1 MTPTAGSRGAWTR
14 SGTRSRVL
22 LMAAACGVA
31 VTAWLLPP
39 AWYDTLPRQLDL
51 PPAPINGVNL
61 LRALLACQ
69 AVVLALAALFDWRF
83 VRLANAPRFIGD
95 RDWTEVDDIT
105 TRQARV
111 ALALVTVLACA
122 LRVYRA
128 DADLWLDE
136 VTPILDYAALSV
148 PQVIGTYY
156 RSNNHLLNTIL
167 LKGMIA
173 LFGEHEWSVRLP
185 AILFGVAGVPM
196 LYWCARLVLSRRASL
211 GAALLLAVS
220 YHHIFF
226 SQNARGYSAYL
237 CLALLSTRALIDG
250 LRDDRLRS
258 WLLFIGATVLGF
270 ASLLNTAFV
279 LAAQGLVALG
289 VAWTVARHGGA
300 AMALLRRTLTVF
312 SIAAFL
318 SAQLY
323 AIALPEVYVVIS
335 NVYRTQSTGFVFFSA
350 EFATEVVRGIT
361 DGFGMGALVAAVPFL
376 LVAGAGF
383 IALVRRSWALAFAL
397 MLPGALTA
405 TFLLVRG
412 LTFSPRFFLLWL
424 PLAVITAVVAL
435 DAALKWMTRSSRTQ
449 TRARATML
457 VAGTVAVLA
466 LLSAASL
473 KRYYTIPKQPYRAA
487 LAYVEQRRRPEDLV
501 LLVYLA
507 ELGSQYYVERMHLP
521 LSQYRPVRTMPALDS
536 LFANRGTAHTWL
548 VVTFERALRMD
559 LPELDARLRAGWVEQ
574 TKFAGTVGDGGIGV
588 WAERDQVTKATPNA
602 LRHMLGATATNLS
615 DWRRE
620 GLGTTFAK

>member
-1 MTPTAGSRGAWTR
+1 M
-14 SGTRSRVL
+14 TRSRL
-22 LMAAACGVA
+22 LLIAAALSVA
-31 VTAWLLPP
+31 VIAWLLPP
-39 AWYDTLPRQLDL
+39 AWYDTLPRQTEL
-51 PPAPINGVNL
+51 PPVPINGVNL
-61 LRALLACQ
+61 LRAVLACQ
-69 AVVLALAALFDWRF
+69 AVMLALAALFGWRF
-83 VRLANAPRFIGD
+83 ERLPEASRLVGHNDRVAP
-95 RDWTEVDDIT
+95 DDIT
-105 TRQARV
+105 SRQAGV
-111 ALALVTVLACA
+111 ALALITLLALA
-122 LRVYRA
+122 LRIYRA

-167 LKGMIA
+167 LKGAIA

-185 AILFGVAGVPM
+185 AMLFGVAGVPM
-196 LYWCARLVLSRRASL
+196 LYWCSRLVLSRRAAL

-250 LRDDRLRS
+250 LRDDRPRS
-258 WLLFIGATVLGF
+258 WLLFIGATVLGV

-279 LAAQGLVALG
+279 VAAQGLVALV
-289 VAWTVARHGGA
+289 VAWRVAHFGGA
-300 AMALLRRTLTVF
+300 ALPLVRRILAVF
-312 SIAAFL
+312 AIVAFL
-318 SAQLY
+318 CAQLY
-323 AIALPEVYVVIS
+323 AIALPEVYVVIT

-350 EFATEVVRGIT
+350 EFAREVARGIT
-361 DGFGMGALVAAVPFL
+361 DGFGTGALVAAVPFL

-383 IALVRRSWALAFAL
+383 IALVRRSWLLAFAL

-405 TFLLVRG
+405 TFLLARG

-424 PLAVITAVVAL
+424 PLAVITAVVAI
-435 DAALKWMTRSSRTQ
+435 DAASDVMTRVSRTPL
-449 TRARATML
+449 RATTR
-457 VAGTVAVLA
+457 VTGAVAVLA

-473 KRYYTIPKQPYRAA
+473 KRYYAIPKQPYRAA
-487 LAYVEQRRRPEDLV
+487 LAYVEQQRRPEDLV

-507 ELGSQYYVERMHLP
+507 ELGSQYYVERMQLP
-521 LSQYRPVRTMPALDS
+521 LSQYRPVRTVPALDS
-536 LFANRGTAHTWL
+536 LLANRGPAHTWL

-574 TKFAGTVGDGGIGV
+574 TKFAGTVGDGGVGV
-588 WAERDQVTKATPNA
+588 WAERHPATSPT
-602 LRHMLGATATNLS
+602 R
-615 DWRRE
+615 
-620 GLGTTFAK
+620 